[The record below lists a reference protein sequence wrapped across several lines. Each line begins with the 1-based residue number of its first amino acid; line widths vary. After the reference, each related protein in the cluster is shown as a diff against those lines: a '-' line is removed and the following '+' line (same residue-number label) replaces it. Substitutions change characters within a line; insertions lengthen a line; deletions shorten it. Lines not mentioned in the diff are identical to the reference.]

1 MKIPKTV
8 AKLFNAKVKPEKTK
22 IESKVEENIKSKAI
36 VDCKNIALAGTPDL
50 FVFQTI
56 DSARKSS
63 PIT

>member
-36 VDCKNIALAGTPDL
+36 VDCKNIALAGTPMQY
-50 FVFQTI
+50 FY
-56 DSARKSS
+56 S
-63 PIT
+63 PQSLCFL